1 MTAFT
6 IIETDWTHD
15 APRLA
20 AIRRAVFIEEQGV
33 PETMEWDADDAAA
46 VHFLALADDATPIGC
61 ARLLP
66 DGHLGR
72 MAVLPDWR
80 RLGVGRALLVAAL
93 GAARG
98 RGHTLLMLSAQT
110 HAAKFYARAGFVS
123 VGEPYEEAGIPHVA
137 MQKALN

>member
-1 MTAFT
+1 MAAFT

-110 HAAKFYARAGFVS
+110 QAAEFYARAGFVS